1 MFAIRGIRAAALGCA
16 FAFGIWSFGG
26 RTVSAAILA
35 PGGSSTALTGT
46 YSVAGDTYQTT
57 ETKYFSGTGTHGVPF
72 DFTLVTNV
80 YTEPGGTVDFT
91 YQLTNTGGSG
101 ANSFDRMTLSSFLGY
116 SVDADYEASVDT
128 GYVAPGEVDR
138 SANGAVVGYDFASTY
153 TYDHSSPVGP
163 GEETELLIVKTNSS
177 TWQMGSATVID
188 SASDSVST
196 EVPYGSTVVP
206 EPGSLAM
213 IALSLGVLARRRS
226 RH

>member
-91 YQLTNTGGSG
+91 YQLTNTGGTG
-101 ANSFDRMTLSSFLGY
+101 ANSFDRMTLGSFLGY
-116 SVDADYEASVDT
+116 SVDADYDAGTGSVT
-128 GYVAPGEVDR
+128 PGEVDR
-138 SANGAVVGYDFASTY
+138 NANGAVVGYDFASTY
-153 TYDHSSPVGP
+153 TYDSSSPVGP
-163 GEETELLIVKTNSS
+163 GQETDLMIVKTDSLGW
-177 TWQMGSATVID
+177 TMGSATVID

-196 EVPYGSTVVP
+196 EVPYGVVVVP
-206 EPGSLAM
+206 EPGSLAL
-213 IALSLGVLARRRS
+213 IALSLGVLARRRPS
-226 RH
+226 AR